1 MERFQQVLMATIK
14 GYFTEELGKRAA
26 ALTYY
31 LVFAIFPFL
40 LSIFSLLGF
49 LHLPML
55 SLEGEAA
62 TFLPADIIALFNIT
76 ISYMQENSRGAAFT
90 FGMVFSLW
98 FPFRAVKNMTCEVA
112 AIYAIA
118 GDAKPV
124 GHIKRVLG
132 LYLCILLLLPL
143 LMLLLIVGENALQL
157 AANFLPITEKAISFW
172 TKARFV
178 PMALALMALNGAI
191 YYFSPARPPAWRYIL
206 PGAFFATA
214 IWMLFSVLFAYY
226 VDHMGRYSLI
236 YGSIGAIIAFLIWLN
251 CSVTALL
258 LGAVWNRA
266 LLNTAR
272 RP

>member
-1 MERFQQVLMATIK
+1 MERFRQILLSTAM

-62 TFLPADIIALFNIT
+62 TFLPADIIALLNLT
-76 ISYMQENSRGAAFT
+76 ISYMQENSGGAVFT
-90 FGMVFSLW
+90 FGMAFSLW
-98 FPFRAVKNMTCEVA
+98 FPYRAVKNMTREVA
-112 AIYAIA
+112 SIY
-118 GDAKPV
+118 GLSEDAKPV

-143 LMLLLIVGENALQL
+143 LTLLLLLGENMLQF
-157 AANFLPITEKAISFW
+157 AANFLPITEKAISVW
-172 TKARFV
+172 TKARFA

-191 YYFSPARPPAWRYIL
+191 YYFSPARPPALRYIL
-206 PGAFFATA
+206 PGACFATT

-266 LLNTAR
+266 LLNTVPIR
-272 RP
+272 